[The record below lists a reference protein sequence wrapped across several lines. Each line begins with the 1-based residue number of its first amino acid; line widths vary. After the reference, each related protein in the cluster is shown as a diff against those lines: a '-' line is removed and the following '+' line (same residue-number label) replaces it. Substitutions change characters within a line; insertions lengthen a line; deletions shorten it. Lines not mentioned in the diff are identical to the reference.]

1 MPTVCALIFTVLG
14 LVGGA
19 PAQGWG
25 GDTDRDR
32 AARDGG
38 KLTLSSF
45 PRYFGSTGA
54 LATALLLPARRFVV

>member
-1 MPTVCALIFTVLG
+1 MPAIVTVLG

-19 PAQGWG
+19 LAQGWG

-45 PRYFGSTGA
+45 LRCVGSTGA